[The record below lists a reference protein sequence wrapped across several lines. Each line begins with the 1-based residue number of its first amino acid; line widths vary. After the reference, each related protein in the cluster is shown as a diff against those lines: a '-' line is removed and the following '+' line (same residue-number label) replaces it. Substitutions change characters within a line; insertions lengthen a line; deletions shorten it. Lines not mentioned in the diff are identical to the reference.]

1 MNGHGEE
8 EQQIAFEIYVVVAKR
23 NVEEEEEN
31 CDCIEFLMK
40 ELRNVGRRAVLLMHL
55 LPFFPLI
62 CSGKSKKKSLLPRDA
77 QFDGPR
83 LSPWA
88 PPASNCS
95 SRSPPRGSPIST
107 LAVPI
112 KALEVTDVVS
122 LTKTLDSV
130 NSVVPGAS
138 SVFGAERQALD
149 GCHGFLASN
158 NMNFTQR
165 TLVVA
170 SP

>member
-8 EQQIAFEIYVVVAKR
+8 EQQTTFEIYVVVAKR
-23 NVEEEEEN
+23 NVEEEDEN

-40 ELRNVGRRAVLLMHL
+40 ELRNVGFIVE
-55 LPFFPLI
+55 I
-62 CSGKSKKKSLLPRDA
+62 D
-77 QFDGPR
+77 
-83 LSPWA
+83 
-88 PPASNCS
+88 

-107 LAVPI
+107 LVVPI
-112 KALEVTDVVS
+112 KALEGFSPPLPASQVLVTDVVS
-122 LTKTLDSV
+122 LTKTLDSM

-138 SVFGAERQALD
+138 STFGVERQALD
-149 GCHGFLASN
+149 GCPGFLAGH

-170 SP
+170 SPQPALSSF

>member
-40 ELRNVGRRAVLLMHL
+40 ELRNVGSNILDIHV
-55 LPFFPLI
+55 PPL
-62 CSGKSKKKSLLPRDA
+62 
-77 QFDGPR
+77 
-83 LSPWA
+83 
-88 PPASNCS
+88 NEEV
-95 SRSPPRGSPIST
+95 T
-107 LAVPI
+107 LFLELNLKVPI
-112 KALEVTDVVS
+112 TDVVS

-138 SVFGAERQALD
+138 SVFGAESQALD

-170 SP
+170 SPQLALSSFQLPLAGGVNGHSFSVVPPGGSEQGSPPLRILPD